1 MGSNEM
7 AELTRALENSPRKA
21 APRRVNGSPRRV
33 NGSPRRVNGSPKKL
47 KVRRRQSAVVL
58 GGGMNR
64 DFHQHQHLRS
74 RSSLDSMKYTVYTL
88 PRPSFATDRVEEPL
102 NSYEQPSSRAPR
114 SSLERK
120 VIGGLRGSFESRG
133 PRLQRSTSGMA
144 FDDSDKENCAP
155 KY

>member
-1 MGSNEM
+1 MGSTEM

-21 APRRVNGSPRRV
+21 APRRVNGSP
-33 NGSPRRVNGSPKKL
+33 KKL

-58 GGGMNR
+58 GGMNR
-64 DFHQHQHLRS
+64 DFQHHQHLRS

-88 PRPSFATDRVEEPL
+88 PRPSFATDRPEEAR
-102 NSYEQPSSRAPR
+102 SSHEYRSSSRPPR

-144 FDDSDKENCAP
+144 FDDSDKENYAP

>member
-1 MGSNEM
+1 MGSSEM

-21 APRRVNGSPRRV
+21 APG
-33 NGSPRRVNGSPKKL
+33 RVNGSPKKL

-58 GGGMNR
+58 GGMNR
-64 DFHQHQHLRS
+64 DFQQHHQHLRS

-88 PRPSFATDRVEEPL
+88 PRPSFATDRLDEPRS
-102 NSYEQPSSRAPR
+102 SYEHHSSRPPR

-120 VIGGLRGSFESRG
+120 VIGGLRGSFESKG

-144 FDDSDKENCAP
+144 FDDSDKENYAP

>member
-1 MGSNEM
+1 M

-21 APRRVNGSPRRV
+21 APRRVNGSP
-33 NGSPRRVNGSPKKL
+33 KKL

-58 GGGMNR
+58 GGMNR
-64 DFHQHQHLRS
+64 DFQHHQHLRS

-88 PRPSFATDRVEEPL
+88 PRPSFATDRVEEPRG
-102 NSYEQPSSRAPR
+102 SYEHHSSRPPR

-133 PRLQRSTSGMA
+133 PRLQGSTSGMA
-144 FDDSDKENCAP
+144 FDDSDKENWAP